1 MLDPEQLDQELDEVS
16 AAASRPPTHLPSSAP
31 SARPSRQLAA
41 ARALDQSGLT
51 PPQGGCYGHVMTELK
66 IQGMSCSHC
75 SAAVE
80 RALKGVTGV
89 TQAQVD
95 LEAGTAN
102 VQGSAALEDLLAAV
116 SEEGYTA
123 SPAA

>member
-1 MLDPEQLDQELDEVS
+1 
-16 AAASRPPTHLPSSAP
+16 
-31 SARPSRQLAA
+31 
-41 ARALDQSGLT
+41 
-51 PPQGGCYGHVMTELK
+51 MTELK

-95 LEAGTAN
+95 LEAGTAK

>member
-1 MLDPEQLDQELDEVS
+1 
-16 AAASRPPTHLPSSAP
+16 
-31 SARPSRQLAA
+31 
-41 ARALDQSGLT
+41 
-51 PPQGGCYGHVMTELK
+51 MTELK

-95 LEAGTAN
+95 LEAGIAK